1 MNYDRRL
8 KPVVEQLAVEL
19 GLPKALI
26 WKTWYA
32 YWKSIQERIESQSI
46 SQDGKGLNFSI
57 QHLGKLWFNYE
68 AKEDK
73 TFVHSSDNNSVQI

>member
-57 QHLGKLWFNYE
+57 
-68 AKEDK
+68 
-73 TFVHSSDNNSVQI
+73 

>member
-8 KPVVEQLAVEL
+8 KPVVEQLSYEL
-19 GLPKALI
+19 GLPKKLI
-26 WKTWYA
+26 LKVWYA

-57 QHLGKLWFNYE
+57 QHLGKYWCKYE
-68 AKEDK
+68 TEKDK
-73 TFVHSSDNNSVQI
+73 TTVHTGDNNSI